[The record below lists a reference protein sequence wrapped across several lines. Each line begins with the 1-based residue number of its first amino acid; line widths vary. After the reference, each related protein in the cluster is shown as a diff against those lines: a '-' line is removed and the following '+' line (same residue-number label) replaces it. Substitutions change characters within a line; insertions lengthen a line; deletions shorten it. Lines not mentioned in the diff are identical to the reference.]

1 MTTVPRAEDGFASFA
16 PDTAT
21 EMESPT
27 ATMFRAVGV
36 ATSTSPTA
44 LPTCVIVTTPLVTW
58 TWRRRPP

>member
-1 MTTVPRAEDGFASFA
+1 MTTVTSAEDGFASFA

-27 ATMFRAVGV
+27 ATVFRAVGV

-44 LPTCVIVTTPLVTW
+44 LPTCVTST
-58 TWRRRPP
+58 